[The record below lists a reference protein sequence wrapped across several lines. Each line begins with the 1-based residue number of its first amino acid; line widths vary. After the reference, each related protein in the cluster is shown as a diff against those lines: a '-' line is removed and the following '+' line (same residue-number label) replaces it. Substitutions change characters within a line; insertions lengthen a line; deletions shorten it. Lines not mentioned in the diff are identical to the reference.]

1 MTREVDIENAVVNIL
16 LTING
21 NMHLVAM
28 RKDDLEAIQILV
40 KNAASKGAV
49 VKTEKTQ
56 SQFNDFLGFGG

>member
-1 MTREVDIENAVVNIL
+1 MTTNVNIEDADVNIL

-28 RKDDLEAIQILV
+28 RKDDLEAIRLLV
-40 KNAASKGAV
+40 KSAASKGAV

-56 SQFNDFLGFGG
+56 SQFNEFLGYRG